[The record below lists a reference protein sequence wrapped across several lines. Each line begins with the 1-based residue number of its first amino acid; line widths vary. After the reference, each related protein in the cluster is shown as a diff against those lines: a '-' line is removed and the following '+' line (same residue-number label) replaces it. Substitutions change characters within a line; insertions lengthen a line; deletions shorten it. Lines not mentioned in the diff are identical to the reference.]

1 MSEIRQR
8 LKQERLW
15 LIDFR
20 RKIEVLVGQR
30 LERLDVLENQLEKDG
45 SITEVINPKT
55 GMVEAEVIISKKGKP
70 SDG

>member
-30 LERLDVLENQLEKDG
+30 LERLDVLENQLEKDKNK
-45 SITEVINPKT
+45 EQP
-55 GMVEAEVIISKKGKP
+55 E
-70 SDG
+70 

>member
-45 SITEVINPKT
+45 TIKGEDIIDSEVIT
-55 GMVEAEVIISKKGKP
+55 KGKP